1 MLAAIVPP
9 SPLVAQWACCRDSPS
24 RRRRKVIHWQSKLC
38 LFYTASR
45 PLKHT
50 DMDQT
55 HMDSTDARLDAM
67 TAADF
72 GTVAR
77 LGEVIWRS
85 HYTKIIGSA
94 QVDYMLADRY
104 TPEKLSL
111 YLDAD
116 DRWLMLLR
124 VDSPTLRIDTQTARR
139 AVGYCSYAL
148 TDDPGE
154 TKLEQLYLLPESHGK
169 GLGRLMLCHVEEQA
183 RVRGR
188 SMLLLQTNKR
198 NAGAIAFYR
207 KAGFTVREEVVFDIG
222 NGFVMDDYVMEKVL

>member
-1 MLAAIVPP
+1 MN
-9 SPLVAQWACCRDSPS
+9 
-24 RRRRKVIHWQSKLC
+24 
-38 LFYTASR
+38 
-45 PLKHT
+45 
-50 DMDQT
+50 QT
-55 HMDSTDARLDAM
+55 QIAFTDARLDAM

-77 LGEVIWRS
+77 LGEVIWRA

-94 QVDYMLADRY
+94 QIGYMLADRY
-104 TPEKLSL
+104 TPEKLGI
-111 YLDAD
+111 YLNAD

-124 VDSPTLRIDTQTARR
+124 IDGR

-154 TKLEQLYLLPESHGK
+154 MKLEQLYLLPELQGK
-169 GLGRLMLCHVEEQA
+169 GLGRLMLRHVEEQA
-183 RVRGR
+183 RARGR
-188 SMLLLQTNKR
+188 SMLMLQTNKR

-207 KAGFTVREEVVFDIG
+207 KAGFTVREEAVFDIG